1 MAEDHPDLFGEAT
14 ARATREIAEAAS
26 VFAATARAYLQRK
39 AQLDR
44 SRVERTKQARRERQ
58 AQERA
63 QHADARSRW
72 APAND
77 PSWLRD
83 AGLLD
88 TARAWGAAL
97 AYADPVGERFDRSA
111 ATAMRNCEDRLR
123 DLHSSGMARYDRL
136 RADGLGPAEA
146 MRFSQQG

>member
-1 MAEDHPDLFGEAT
+1 MMAEDHPDLFGEAT
-14 ARATREIAEAAS
+14 TRATREIAEAAS
-26 VFAATARAYLQRK
+26 VFAAAARAYLQRK

-44 SRVERTKQARRERQ
+44 MRAGRTEQARRERQ

-63 QHADARSRW
+63 QHADACSRW
-72 APAND
+72 TPAND

-97 AYADPVGERFDRSA
+97 AYADPAGVRFDRSA
-111 ATAMRNCEDRLR
+111 ATAMRNC
-123 DLHSSGMARYDRL
+123 
-136 RADGLGPAEA
+136 
-146 MRFSQQG
+146 